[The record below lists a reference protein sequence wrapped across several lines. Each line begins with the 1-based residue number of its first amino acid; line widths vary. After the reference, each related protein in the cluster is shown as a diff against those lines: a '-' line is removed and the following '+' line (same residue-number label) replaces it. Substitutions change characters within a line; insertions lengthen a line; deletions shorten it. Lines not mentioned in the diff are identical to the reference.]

1 MAIYPFESI
10 GMGVSI
16 PFKSVTMLLTI
27 VGRPADGITLHGWQ
41 KREPNLMGDLQQLAL
56 D

>member
-41 KREPNLMGDLQQLAL
+41 KREPEFNGGSATIGA
-56 D
+56 